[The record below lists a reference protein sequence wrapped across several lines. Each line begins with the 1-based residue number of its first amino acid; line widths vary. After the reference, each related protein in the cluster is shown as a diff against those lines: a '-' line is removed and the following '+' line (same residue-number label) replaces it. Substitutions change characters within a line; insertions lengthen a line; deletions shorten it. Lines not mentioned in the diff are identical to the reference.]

1 MGVAV
6 VSSRHFLA
14 FRSDL
19 DFLPNSTGLLSSS
32 LWPFKS
38 WSNLKPRDLATAL
51 LVYTVLLLPILF
63 HQSKIKMG
71 VQQSKDKKKSF
82 RGALVD

>member
-19 DFLPNSTGLLSSS
+19 DFLPNNTGLLSSS

-38 WSNLKPRDLATAL
+38 WSDLKPRDLATAL
-51 LVYTVLLLPILF
+51 LVYTVLLLPTLF

>member
-19 DFLPNSTGLLSSS
+19 DFLPNNTGLLSSS

-38 WSNLKPRDLATAL
+38 WSDLKPRDLAKPYL
-51 LVYTVLLLPILF
+51 YI
-63 HQSKIKMG
+63 QSYFFLYFFTKAK
-71 VQQSKDKKKSF
+71 
-82 RGALVD
+82 